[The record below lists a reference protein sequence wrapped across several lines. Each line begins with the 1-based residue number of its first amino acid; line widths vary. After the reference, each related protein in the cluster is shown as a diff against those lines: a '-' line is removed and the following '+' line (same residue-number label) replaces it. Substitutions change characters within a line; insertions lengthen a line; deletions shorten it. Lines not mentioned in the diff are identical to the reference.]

1 MKFKEIVTSR
11 MKFILILSLLI
22 IFLFNEPSTLTV
34 SMGSSSLKNLQR
46 ILTSLSINHYT
57 TNFNS
62 VSIRFNLFSIL
73 KHNTNILFDQKCI
86 SKKKKKISNY
96 NFYNYIILLIL
107 FNSLLFFHRN
117 NDTQIAI
124 FIFSI
129 HISPFSFYIYIYIYS
144 IL

>member
-1 MKFKEIVTSR
+1 

-86 SKKKKKISNY
+86 SKKKKSNY
-96 NFYNYIILLIL
+96 NFYNYIILFIL
-107 FNSLLFFHRN
+107 FNSLFFFFFIEITIPKLLYSYSLFIFHLFLFIY
-117 NDTQIAI
+117 TYI
-124 FIFSI
+124 FILFSRK
-129 HISPFSFYIYIYIYS
+129 
-144 IL
+144 

>member
-1 MKFKEIVTSR
+1 

-34 SMGSSSLKNLQR
+34 SMGSSLKNLQR

-107 FNSLLFFHRN
+107 FNSLFFFFFIEITIPKLLYSYSLFIFHLFLFIY
-117 NDTQIAI
+117 TYI
-124 FIFSI
+124 FILFSRK
-129 HISPFSFYIYIYIYS
+129 
-144 IL
+144 